1 MRSGFVF
8 DIRRYSVH
16 DGPGIRTTV
25 FFKGCP
31 ARCAWCHNPE
41 SQEPGP
47 EVMFWQRRC
56 ASCGACAAACPAG
69 AINMVNGY
77 PVTSRETC
85 SACGSCVRA
94 CRFDARTMVGRAVSV
109 DDVMRELERDR
120 IFYDESGGG
129 ATFSGGEPLAQP
141 EFLESLLTACRA
153 ADIHTA
159 VDTSGIARLELVG
172 RLAPLVDVWLY
183 DIKAV
188 DPALHLQAVGCP
200 NDEVLRNLRF
210 LAAEGARVILRVP
223 VIPGINDDE
232 ESLARL
238 ADFISS
244 LDGRRPERLDLLPYH
259 KIGVDKY
266 PRLGR
271 TYGLETMGEPD
282 PQHIDHIAGFFR
294 TLGLEVKIG
303 G

>member
-1 MRSGFVF
+1 MQSGLVF

-56 ASCGACAAACPAG
+56 AGCGACAAACPAG
-69 AINMVNGY
+69 AIRMVDGH
-77 PVTSRETC
+77 PVTSREMC

-129 ATFSGGEPLAQP
+129 A
-141 EFLESLLTACRA
+141 
-153 ADIHTA
+153 
-159 VDTSGIARLELVG
+159 
-172 RLAPLVDVWLY
+172 
-183 DIKAV
+183 
-188 DPALHLQAVGCP
+188 
-200 NDEVLRNLRF
+200 
-210 LAAEGARVILRVP
+210 
-223 VIPGINDDE
+223 
-232 ESLARL
+232 
-238 ADFISS
+238 
-244 LDGRRPERLDLLPYH
+244 
-259 KIGVDKY
+259 
-266 PRLGR
+266 
-271 TYGLETMGEPD
+271 
-282 PQHIDHIAGFFR
+282 
-294 TLGLEVKIG
+294 
-303 G
+303 